1 MNSEPPVQIIGNS
14 GHPEHHTLVAGDDL
28 ILECE
33 VSRPSATVQ
42 WLCNGK
48 ILKPGNRVT
57 IDRCDVVRKL
67 VLSGLQPSDSG
78 TYVCDAIDDQ
88 LVTVVEV
95 QGKFNFKMSASFFKA
110 FTDYMY
116 FSTTCQVCE

>member
-1 MNSEPPVQIIGNS
+1 M
-14 GHPEHHTLVAGDDL
+14 AGDDL

-33 VSRPSATVQ
+33 VSCPNATVQ

-48 ILKPGNRVT
+48 ILKPDSRVK

-95 QGKFNFKMSASFFKA
+95 QGQFNFE
-110 FTDYMY
+110 TL
-116 FSTTCQVCE
+116 V

>member
-1 MNSEPPVQIIGNS
+1 M
-14 GHPEHHTLVAGDDL
+14 AGDDL

-42 WLCNGK
+42 WLRNGK
-48 ILKPGNRVT
+48 ILKPGNHVT

-78 TYVCDAIDDQ
+78 IYVCDAIDDQ

-95 QGKFNFKMSASFFKA
+95 QGKFNFKTFASFFKA
-110 FTDYMY
+110 FTGYMY
-116 FSTTCQVCE
+116 FSTTGQVCE